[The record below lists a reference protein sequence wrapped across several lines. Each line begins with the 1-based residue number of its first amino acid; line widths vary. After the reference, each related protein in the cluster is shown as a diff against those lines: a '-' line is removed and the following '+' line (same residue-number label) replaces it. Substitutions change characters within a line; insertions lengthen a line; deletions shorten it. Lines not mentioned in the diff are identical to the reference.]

1 MTFMVHTDDIQVNEH
16 LNYMER
22 LITIIDKKMK
32 TLRKKFDGFAKVQWQ
47 QWKGSEW
54 TWDP

>member
-1 MTFMVHTDDIQVNEH
+1 MVHTDDIQVNEH

-47 QWKGSEW
+47 Q
-54 TWDP
+54 